1 MNKKSK
7 TYFNWSTGKD
17 SSLALYYAMKDQA
30 LSIDLLLTSV
40 NAYHNRVSM
49 HGLSRELLEIQ
60 AKSIGLPLATIE
72 LPESP
77 SMKIYSEKMHL
88 TINQLKKE
96 KFTDCIFGDIFLE
109 DLRSY
114 REEQLMPLKIKSH
127 YPLWKKNTKDLIHDF
142 IDLGFK
148 AVVLTLNSNLLDK
161 SFLGRV
167 IDKDFINDLPE
178 NVDPCG
184 ENGEFHT
191 FCFDGPIFKT
201 PIEFTKG
208 EEIYRT
214 YKSPDKDSKKDIG
227 FWFLD
232 LIPK

>member
-1 MNKKSK
+1 MKNNNKA
-7 TYFNWSTGKD
+7 YFNWSTGKD
-17 SSLALYYAMKDQA
+17 SSLALYYAKKDPSF
-30 LSIDLLLTSV
+30 SIDLLVTAV
-40 NAYHNRVSM
+40 NAHHNRVSM
-49 HGLSRELLEIQ
+49 HGLQRELLETQ
-60 AKSIGLPLATIE
+60 AKSIGLPLTTIE

-77 SMKIYSEKMHL
+77 TMKTYNDKM
-88 TINQLKKE
+88 TAVVNSLKDK

-114 REEQLMPLKIKSH
+114 REEELRPFRIKSH
-127 YPLWKKNTKDLIHDF
+127 FPLWKKDTTELIQDF
-142 IDLGFK
+142 IKLGFK
-148 AVVLTLNSNLLDK
+148 AIVLSINASLLDK

-167 IDKDFINDLPE
+167 IDQDFITDLPN

-191 FCFDGPIFKT
+191 FCFDGPIFNT

-208 EEIYRT
+208 EEVFKE
-214 YKSPDKDSKKDIG
+214 YKSPTKDSTKNVG